1 AGVRADPLP
10 AAAFEF
16 CSAGRAN
23 GPGPTGTLR
32 PSELLSGATLRYANH
47 TWSNSILP
55 GPLGVFVTGG
65 DTTSTGA
72 SSSLKIRSLAAIADC
87 RMLYFSLKSMIGRKK
102 RMAYWVNAISTPRD
116 AAVATRWKEI

>member
-1 AGVRADPLP
+1 MRSEMSVVLPAPVCPTTATVSPGSMANVTSRSTQSGWDTPDASSLAVAGVRADPLP

-72 SSSLKIRSLAAIADC
+72 
-87 RMLYFSLKSMIGRKK
+87 
-102 RMAYWVNAISTPRD
+102 
-116 AAVATRWKEI
+116 